1 MLVAR
6 VESSIYIATTFL
18 RCSSPKTT
26 NQNNNLLKQAQ
37 RVSELA
43 SLAVV
48 PLCLTIGNFQG
59 KSVILLKYRPEGVS
73 FFLRASKIY
82 VCIITCI
89 VAMPADLI
97 SVSHCFCLC
106 FSASLSLLTF
116 LHPSLLP
123 LPLSLLLR
131 LPQSV
136 VFIPF

>member
-6 VESSIYIATTFL
+6 VDFSIYIATTFL

-97 SVSHCFCLC
+97 SLC
-106 FSASLSLLTF
+106 LSLF
-116 LHPSLLP
+116 LP
-123 LPLSLLLR
+123 LFLCLSLPPY
-131 LPQSV
+131 LPTS
-136 VFIPF
+136 FPTPSSSRPPP